1 MLKVLVAKCMQ
12 YQHVTPSTDA
22 VCQYPNIMLLCLP
35 PDCLCVVGTGVS
47 QQQLDQLSAQLPRV
61 QQQRQAN
68 GQAGPEGS
76 LKMESLWRT
85 LFWSFDFVDA
95 VFVAAISCTLQVSP
109 SSSWTS

>member
-1 MLKVLVAKCMQ
+1 M
-12 YQHVTPSTDA
+12 
-22 VCQYPNIMLLCLP
+22 
-35 PDCLCVVGTGVS
+35 
-47 QQQLDQLSAQLPRV
+47 

-85 LFWSFDFVDA
+85 LFCSFDFIDA
-95 VFVAAISCTLQVSP
+95 VFVAAISCILQVSP